1 MGTDGGGGVVDGVP
15 LRRLQAILVP
25 GWNPN
30 FFFFFFANFYTNS
43 FIGIHIIRHFY
54 TNSFIQIHIIRHF
67 YTNSYIRIHILR
79 HFLYKLYSTNSH
91 NTYIFLYKLYS
102 TNSYNKPRARSAPRG
117 WSPSREGEA
126 RDTVI
131 MGASRR
137 RWYQP
142 QGRSPRHRDNG
153 RFAPLLTPW

>member
-1 MGTDGGGGVVDGVP
+1 MEEV
-15 LRRLQAILVP
+15 
-25 GWNPN
+25 GWWMACRCDDYKPYWSRVEIPT

-43 FIGIHIIRHFY
+43 FIRIRII
-54 TNSFIQIHIIRHF
+54 QHF
-67 YTNSYIRIHILR
+67 YTNSYIRIHIIR

-91 NTYIFLYKLYS
+91 NSYIFLYKLYS

-153 RFAPLLTPW
+153 RFAPSLTPW